1 MLAIVIVISC
11 EYNDVF

>member
-1 MLAIVIVISC
+1 MLAIVIVVSC